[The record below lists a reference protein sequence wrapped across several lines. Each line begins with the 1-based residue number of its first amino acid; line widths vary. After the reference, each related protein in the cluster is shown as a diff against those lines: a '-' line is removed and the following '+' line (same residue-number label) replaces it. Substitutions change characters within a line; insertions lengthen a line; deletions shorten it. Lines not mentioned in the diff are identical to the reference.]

1 MSVATQMAITV
12 CCCCVNKMCMRTSI
26 KNIFRAGVLFLT
38 LQSAWG
44 FSPGGPIGNGGDNW
58 QVPVIDYGIGGDLLA
73 PKNIGEEYRRVT
85 PFMYYAADQSFLDFF
100 GQEGLTNIDAAFALM
115 NQVTNVS
122 SYSADL
128 SEWPLTSQQI
138 NLTAGTLAL
147 TDLKSTTL
155 GLLAE
160 QMGLA
165 SPGRYVWTLH
175 DRRLQPG
182 NGNKCPGDEEYLII
196 QRNFDIVP
204 SALNQVQYSSYINNT
219 LYTFNLYENCTGPN
233 PLAYT
238 VNYSPDPFA
247 STYTAVADF
256 SLTTGGF
263 YVSLTRDDVAGLRY
277 LLSSNNINYEA
288 TAPSG
293 GVLLVTNVLQL
304 QTLSTVPISLLLS
317 QATTNDPA
325 TLQANYPG
333 LTFISVTTNIV
344 TQIAP
349 TPIAYFTNLFGPYTN
364 SVPFTNVTTVYT
376 NNSIKTTNTYGFS
389 VYPTNGII
397 PFTNWSPVQYGEQSV
412 LTTRPLAPLLSRS
425 PYLSPTELVLQF
437 PGIVVASVT
446 TNNLAVLVTT
456 NSFPYIT
463 NQSALPLYSPMPSN
477 GLAQATKLT
486 NIYYFTNQPGP
497 TVVNYDISQNFTTIS
512 TLDLGVFSDLAKT
525 NDSATMQALYP
536 GLQILRATS
545 SPDFVTNI
553 TYVTYLTNKV
563 GATYGSTPTLVTK
576 AVATNYVWVTDWHYN
591 FGNVLTNHYYTN
603 RYITVQ
609 TISSKSVI
617 GAPYGSLPVLTTNTT
632 TYKTN
637 LVSGDFFIIPTNWC
651 GFDLQLAFPN
661 SNPPYTYGST
671 NTYLYAGHLTGSTN
685 TYGVIQNVYDRYT
698 NYNYAVY
705 PGICEPVMVYGTNY
719 TTNIVN
725 TYNYTFANVVTNHYY
740 TNPVVTVST
749 TNVSYCPGGSPDLLC
764 TNIIVQTYNT
774 NFMAGDYYTVPTNWC
789 GFEILGLL
797 TNSIVRTDTV
807 TGTNFSGTA
816 VGISSIVSTEF
827 TATNYTYA
835 VRPGICEPALGFATN
850 YTTNVVTQYSYYFGN
865 IITNSYYTN
874 SPVVVLTTNIAI
886 VTNGLA
892 VTLTNL
898 VTTNITYNGISG
910 DFFIPP
916 ANWCNYSILR
926 TQLQSTVYFTNALTA
941 TNLPGVADVGQFYQQ
956 LTITGYTNSIL
967 VVQPSLCS
975 QATPQPA
982 LRQGIEHIQFIRAN
996 YDSILGQFFQPITNK
1011 YTMVMVT
1018 NSQQVTEY
1026 YQRVVTRPDFL
1037 MRAADLASPNG
1048 TITFGVAD
1056 VARNIQFD
1064 QSQIL
1069 TGLAGPGTITPAT
1082 TFTYNKV
1089 GTVYYNGTRNLY
1101 SLTTNVFLD
1110 PLNETTQIQ
1119 LLQWASFDDSTND
1132 PVLYPNGTSLVNLA
1146 NQLYIQVTPNA
1157 LPDGTNGVAYSQT
1170 FTATG
1175 GQLPYVWV
1183 APNFS
1188 TLVPGLSFDANTA
1201 TISGNPLSAGVFNFT
1216 IQLTDAVN
1224 RVVNLNYSITIH

>member
-1 MSVATQMAITV
+1 
-12 CCCCVNKMCMRTSI
+12 
-26 KNIFRAGVLFLT
+26 
-38 LQSAWG
+38 
-44 FSPGGPIGNGGDNW
+44 
-58 QVPVIDYGIGGDLLA
+58 
-73 PKNIGEEYRRVT
+73 
-85 PFMYYAADQSFLDFF
+85 
-100 GQEGLTNIDAAFALM
+100 
-115 NQVTNVS
+115 
-122 SYSADL
+122 
-128 SEWPLTSQQI
+128 
-138 NLTAGTLAL
+138 
-147 TDLKSTTL
+147 
-155 GLLAE
+155 
-160 QMGLA
+160 
-165 SPGRYVWTLH
+165 
-175 DRRLQPG
+175 
-182 NGNKCPGDEEYLII
+182 
-196 QRNFDIVP
+196 
-204 SALNQVQYSSYINNT
+204 
-219 LYTFNLYENCTGPN
+219 
-233 PLAYT
+233 
-238 VNYSPDPFA
+238 
-247 STYTAVADF
+247 
-256 SLTTGGF
+256 
-263 YVSLTRDDVAGLRY
+263 
-277 LLSSNNINYEA
+277 
-288 TAPSG
+288 
-293 GVLLVTNVLQL
+293 
-304 QTLSTVPISLLLS
+304 
-317 QATTNDPA
+317 
-325 TLQANYPG
+325 
-333 LTFISVTTNIV
+333 
-344 TQIAP
+344 
-349 TPIAYFTNLFGPYTN
+349 
-364 SVPFTNVTTVYT
+364 
-376 NNSIKTTNTYGFS
+376 
-389 VYPTNGII
+389 
-397 PFTNWSPVQYGEQSV
+397 
-412 LTTRPLAPLLSRS
+412 
-425 PYLSPTELVLQF
+425 
-437 PGIVVASVT
+437 
-446 TNNLAVLVTT
+446 
-456 NSFPYIT
+456 
-463 NQSALPLYSPMPSN
+463 
-477 GLAQATKLT
+477 
-486 NIYYFTNQPGP
+486 
-497 TVVNYDISQNFTTIS
+497 
-512 TLDLGVFSDLAKT
+512 
-525 NDSATMQALYP
+525 MQALYP
-536 GLQILRATS
+536 GLQILRSTTS
-545 SPDFVTNI
+545 AGFVTNI
-553 TYVTYLTNKV
+553 TYVSYLTNKV
-563 GATYGSTPTLVTK
+563 GSPYGSAPILVTK
-576 AVATNYVWVTDWHYN
+576 AVATNYPFVTFWHYN
-591 FGNVLTNHYYTN
+591 FGNVFTNHYYTN

-609 TISSKSVI
+609 SISGKAPV
-617 GAPYGSLPVLTTNTT
+617 GAPFGTTSLTTNTT

-637 LVSGDFFIIPTNWC
+637 LVSGDFFLIPTNWC
-651 GFDLQLAFPN
+651 GFDLVLSSPL

-671 NTYLYAGHLTGSTN
+671 NTYFYANYISGANSFGLL
-685 TYGVIQNVYDRYT
+685 QNVYDRYT

-740 TNPVVTVST
+740 TNPIVTVST
-749 TNVSYCPGGSPDLLC
+749 TNVSYCSGGSPDLLC

-850 YTTNVVTQYSYYFGN
+850 YTTNVVTQYSYYFGS

-926 TQLQSTVYFTNALTA
+926 TQLQSTVYFTNTLTA

-967 VVQPSLCS
+967 IVQPSLCS

-1011 YTMVMVT
+1011 YTMVMIT

-1037 MRAADLASPNG
+1037 MRAADLAPPNVTG
-1048 TITFGVAD
+1048 FVAAS

-1082 TFTYNKV
+1082 TFTYDKV
-1089 GTVYYNGTRNLY
+1089 GPIYYNGTRNFYNL
-1101 SLTTNVFLD
+1101 STNAFLD
-1110 PLNETTQIQ
+1110 PLTEANQSSLSQ
-1119 LLQWASFDDSTND
+1119 LQWASFDDSTND

-1146 NQLYIQVTPNA
+1146 NQLYIQVTPNS

-1175 GQLPYVWV
+1175 GQSPYVWA

-1188 TLVPGLSFDANTA
+1188 TLVPGLSFDATTA
-1201 TISGNPLSAGVFNFT
+1201 TISGNPLSAGVFYFT